1 MAVTE
6 ETIARAKQ
14 TFPKFTV
21 YICYRGGET
30 TANTGEW
37 YATFGKDYNC
47 CTEALKK
54 AKEGEF
60 KERQDEDLFNIVRKQ
75 ELRSEEDSDF
85 GNFIARLRDIGN
97 EIDNLLN
104 DYDDY
109 EDYNCV
115 DIKYQ

>member
-1 MAVTE
+1 MVTSE
-6 ETIARAKQ
+6 DIEKAKQ

-21 YICYRGGET
+21 YVCYRGGET
-30 TANTGEW
+30 TARTGDY

-75 ELRSEEDSDF
+75 ELRPEEDSDF

-109 EDYNCV
+109 ED
-115 DIKYQ
+115 

>member
-1 MAVTE
+1 MVTTE
-6 ETIARAKQ
+6 EIEKAKQ

-21 YICYRGGET
+21 YLCYRGGET
-30 TANTGEW
+30 TARTGEY
-37 YATFGKDYNC
+37 YADFGKDYHD

-54 AKEGEF
+54 SNGEF

-75 ELRSEEDSDF
+75 ELRKEEKTDFSDLLD
-85 GNFIARLRDIGN
+85 RLRDIGN

-109 EDYNCV
+109 EE
-115 DIKYQ
+115 

>member
-1 MAVTE
+1 MVTIE
-6 ETIARAKQ
+6 DIEKAKQ

-21 YICYRGGET
+21 YICYRGGKT
-30 TANTGEW
+30 SATTGEW

-60 KERQDEDLFNIVRKQ
+60 KERQDEDLFNIVREQ
-75 ELRSEEDSDF
+75 ELRKEEKTDFSDF
-85 GNFIARLRDIGN
+85 IDRLRDIGN

-104 DYDDY
+104 DYD
-109 EDYNCV
+109 ED
-115 DIKYQ
+115 

>member
-6 ETIARAKQ
+6 ETISRAKQ

-30 TANTGEW
+30 TARTGEY
-37 YATFGKDYNC
+37 YAELGKDYYD

-54 AKEGEF
+54 SNGEF

-75 ELRSEEDSDF
+75 ELRKEEESDF
-85 GNFIARLRDIGN
+85 GNFIERLRDIGN

-109 EDYNCV
+109 ED
-115 DIKYQ
+115 

>member
-1 MAVTE
+1 MVTTE
-6 ETIARAKQ
+6 EIEKVKYS
-14 TFPKFTV
+14 FPKFTV
-21 YICYRGGET
+21 YVCYRDGET
-30 TANTGEW
+30 TAHTGEF
-37 YATFGKDYNC
+37 YASFGKDYNA

-85 GNFIARLRDIGN
+85 GDFIARLRDIGN

-109 EDYNCV
+109 ED
-115 DIKYQ
+115 

>member
-1 MAVTE
+1 MVTTE
-6 ETIARAKQ
+6 EIEKAKK

-21 YICYRGGET
+21 YVCYRGGET
-30 TANTGEW
+30 TAKTGEW
-37 YATFGKDYNC
+37 YADFGKDYNC

-75 ELRSEEDSDF
+75 ELRKEEKTDLSDLLD
-85 GNFIARLRDIGN
+85 RLRDIGN

-109 EDYNCV
+109 EE
-115 DIKYQ
+115 